1 MEKRGL
7 IRHAPHGSASGDLNH
22 QARPPINRSERRGH
36 DLPGWVRRT
45 KLDRRIRGVRA
56 RLSISRERGGHSP
69 YSPGRFRL
77 RARSDPRDGSSRP
90 GSLLE
95 RSLERRTRLLVR
107 ARSGPYWETYP
118 NGRTRTKA
126 NYVDSRLKGPVAI
139 RHEDG
144 GLFLRGFLEAGEWSG
159 PLEIFHDGGR
169 IWFAAHFE
177 SGRLEG
183 TLRTHFPDGALES
196 ETRYQAGRED
206 GLARSFYPTAA
217 GGRLKSEAHVE
228 ADQLV
233 GEHRILD
240 RKGDLIRLIDWNA
253 GPAAWRVARPIPASA
268 DLTGP
273 ARATS
278 DPKRDLHD

>member
-1 MEKRGL
+1 MVTIFPVGFGVRSWIVAFAVFAL
-7 IRHAPHGSASGDLNH
+7 VCPFPGSAADIAPIAPAAFACEPGATL
-22 QARPPINRSERRGH
+22 ATGRPDPALFSSEAS
-36 DLPGWVRRT
+36 
-45 KLDRRIRGVRA
+45 KGVRA
-56 RLSISRERGGHSP
+56 FWCEQ
-69 YSPGRFRL
+69 YDANGR
-77 RARSDPRDGSSRP
+77 S
-90 GSLLE
+90 
-95 RSLERRTRLLVR
+95 

-253 GPAAWRVARPIPASA
+253 GPAAWRVAQPIPASA